1 MRRGLMRWDENE
13 LPKAVLLE
21 RRARLQAAMRR
32 DRLDGLLIYTNL
44 VRPSAVCWLTGFT
57 PYWIDSLLLVPQDGP
72 PILATA
78 LSKRVADWVRSTS
91 YIDEIVNTPRP
102 GSAIGQRLAANGASR
117 IGVLEFDALPGGL
130 FDDLAVAAP
139 AVELSDASEA
149 FTSCRRPIDA
159 AERKLIARADAV
171 AKAALDQPQLTDAG
185 DAGELAGAIEKHAR
199 LNAAEEAY
207 IAVAPDLDAD
217 RRLIRVTQ
225 AVPLGRRFAVRA
237 SVAYKGS
244 WVRRTRTFA
253 RDNEGAGAAAS
264 ADAWLAQVVS
274 WRSAGQPLGSFLGAA
289 LAAARLGGVEHCR
302 LKSWTAE
309 TCKGSYPL
317 EPVASLG
324 LGGNYEPIA
333 GTLLVL
339 SIELTMDDV
348 PWLGAAPMFVTGE
361 PARPR

>member
-244 WVRRTRTFA
+244 WV
-253 RDNEGAGAAAS
+253 
-264 ADAWLAQVVS
+264 
-274 WRSAGQPLGSFLGAA
+274 
-289 LAAARLGGVEHCR
+289 
-302 LKSWTAE
+302 
-309 TCKGSYPL
+309 
-317 EPVASLG
+317 
-324 LGGNYEPIA
+324 
-333 GTLLVL
+333 
-339 SIELTMDDV
+339 
-348 PWLGAAPMFVTGE
+348 
-361 PARPR
+361 